1 MDNYQKLPE
10 LPELSGYWITGWRPW
25 TVIAVNI
32 LYSGDSIYSD
42 QSLNYGTNNLVMQ
55 ENCNLVLYING
66 ATGTA
71 GSGTNFV
78 CTLPQ
83 DGELMV
89 HDGSTI
95 GSYVLLVQPDGNVVI
110 YGNVIWSSNTD
121 RYPGPGAGQDALT
134 SLAFPPKHRRAL
146 LRYLGIVL

>member
-25 TVIAVNI
+25 TVVF
-32 LYSGDSIYSD
+32 Y
-42 QSLNYGTNNLVMQ
+42 VMQ

-78 CTLPQ
+78 CTLQQ

-110 YGNVIWSSNTD
+110 YGNVILSSNTD

-134 SLAFPPKHRRAL
+134 SLAFPPKHRWAL